1 MQKEDPTRKV
11 ARYFDDRAAE
21 WEFMEHRTA
30 SPLQPAVALMAGVG
44 KGAAVLDAG
53 SGLGVMMP
61 TYLDLGA
68 ARVLGVDVSPEM
80 AARADERWAD
90 HSQISFI
97 AADIAHLETDER
109 FDAVVVY
116 NAYPHLMEREALI
129 ANCARLLRAG
139 GRFVVAHSTGR
150 QDINAHHEAVAA
162 GVSLGL
168 RPAAEEAAAWEGPFA
183 IDILVDTPAFYA
195 FGGHKRRSPE

>member
-1 MQKEDPTRKV
+1 MQKEDPARKV

-21 WEFMEHRTA
+21 WEFMEQRTA
-30 SPLQPAVALMAGVG
+30 SPLQPAVALMAGAG
-44 KGAAVLDAG
+44 RGAAILDVG

-61 TYLDLGA
+61 TYLELGA
-68 ARVLGVDVSPEM
+68 GRVLGVDVSPEM
-80 AARADERWAD
+80 AARASQRWAD
-90 HSQISFI
+90 HPEISFV

-116 NAYPHLMEREALI
+116 NAYPHLMEREVLI
-129 ANCARLLRAG
+129 ANCARLLRAD
-139 GRFVVAHSTGR
+139 GRFIVAHSTGR
-150 QDINAHHEAVAA
+150 HDINAHHGAVAA

-168 RPAAEEAAAWEGPFA
+168 RPAAEEAAAWEGLFA

-195 FGGHKRRSPE
+195 FGGAKR

>member
-11 ARYFDDRAAE
+11 ARYFDGRAAE
-21 WEFMEHRTA
+21 WEFMEQRTA
-30 SPLQPAVALMAGVG
+30 SPLQPAVALMAGAG
-44 KGAAVLDAG
+44 RGAAILDVG

-61 TYLDLGA
+61 TYLELGA
-68 ARVLGVDVSPEM
+68 GRVLGVDVSPEM
-80 AARADERWAD
+80 AARASQRWAD
-90 HSQISFI
+90 HPEISFV

-129 ANCARLLRAG
+129 ANCARLLRDG
-139 GRFVVAHSTGR
+139 GRFIVVHSTGR
-150 QDINAHHEAVAA
+150 HDINAHHGAVAA

-168 RPAAEEAAAWEGPFA
+168 RPAAEEAAAWEGLFA

-195 FGGHKRRSPE
+195 FGGAKR